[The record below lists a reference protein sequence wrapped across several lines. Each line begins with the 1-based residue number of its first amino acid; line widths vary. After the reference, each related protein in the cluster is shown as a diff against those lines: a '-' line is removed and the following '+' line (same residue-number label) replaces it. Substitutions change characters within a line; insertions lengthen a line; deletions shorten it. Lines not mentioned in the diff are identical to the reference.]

1 MFGDTE
7 IDGSSP
13 NRQEAAF
20 HRVVT
25 HPDYIFLIKNDVTI
39 LKLDSPVTITDYVRP
54 VCLSDVQ
61 NESEAYDNCWNAG
74 WGEINAA
81 RKYTQ
86 LFQKPTVSAIMY
98 IEVDIMAI

>member
-1 MFGDTE
+1 MFGDRE

-13 NRQEAAF
+13 DRQEVTYK
-20 HRVVT
+20 RVVT
-25 HPDYIFLIKNDVTI
+25 HPDYEFLNRNDVVI

-61 NESEAYDNCWNAG
+61 NESDVYKSCWVAG

-81 RKYTQ
+81 CK
-86 LFQKPTVSAIMY
+86 
-98 IEVDIMAI
+98 